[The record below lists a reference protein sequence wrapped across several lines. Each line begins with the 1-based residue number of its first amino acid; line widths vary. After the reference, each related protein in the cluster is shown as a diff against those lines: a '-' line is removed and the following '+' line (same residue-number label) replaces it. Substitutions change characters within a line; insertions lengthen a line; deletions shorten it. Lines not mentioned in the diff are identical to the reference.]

1 MCYRI
6 VTRGVLP
13 ALLMRFSGPA
23 GLICGVFVLQERK
36 MREPV
41 GSRISG
47 LYQRFV
53 SGVREAF

>member
-23 GLICGVFVLQERK
+23 GLICGFFVLQERK

-47 LYQRFV
+47 VCQ
-53 SGVREAF
+53 A

>member
-23 GLICGVFVLQERK
+23 GLICGIFVLQERK

-47 LYQRFV
+47 VCQ
-53 SGVREAF
+53 A